1 LFATTL
7 ADGSVDVVS
16 LADMI
21 RFVMTLSI
29 SVWLVHHLPGILELF
44 LFSRI
49 RVDQGVRYAILTMSR
64 YIVVLIGLPAAL
76 SALHV
81 DVGKIAWLAA
91 AISVG
96 IGFGLQE
103 IVANFVSGIILL
115 LERPVRVGDRIS
127 VGTVMG
133 EVRRINIRAT
143 RVLNQDLQEILIPN
157 RDLITKEVINW
168 TLSSREVR
176 LVIHVGV
183 SYVSDIE
190 QVRRLLMEVA
200 EGDPLVLRDPAPR
213 VLFMNHGASALEF
226 QLRVYHID
234 PDIRAT
240 MTDRLNTAINHSFR
254 EHGIEIP
261 LPQQEVHI
269 RGGGL
274 IGPSEPP
281 LDVNSSVSPAP
292 GH

>member
-1 LFATTL
+1 L
-7 ADGSVDVVS
+7 
-16 LADMI
+16 
-21 RFVMTLSI
+21 
-29 SVWLVHHLPGILELF
+29 
-44 LFSRI
+44 RI
-49 RVDQGVRYAILTMSR
+49 DQGVRYAILTMSR

-143 RVLNQDLQEILIPN
+143 RVINQDLQEILIPN

-176 LVIHVGV
+176 LVIPVGV
-183 SYVSDIE
+183 AYGTDVE
-190 QVRRLLMEVA
+190 RVRSLLLEVA
-200 EGDPLVLRDPAPR
+200 EKDPLVLRNPAPR
-213 VLFMNHGASALEF
+213 VLFMNHGPSALEF
-226 QLRVYHID
+226 QLRIYHVD

-240 MTDRLNTAINHSFR
+240 MTDRLNTAINQVFR
-254 EHGIEIP
+254 ENGIVIP
-261 LPQQEVHI
+261 FPQQQVHL
-269 RGGGL
+269 RVER
-274 IGPSEPP
+274 SEEKEGE
-281 LDVNSSVSPAP
+281 AA
-292 GH
+292 